1 MEVKT
6 LQSALNPSLVGFQKL
21 THRQEMIEKA
31 NLAAQDKERVAA
43 LMNLENAAEFMS
55 SEDSDEDGGQTTGPP
70 PRHVKPLQWERTKLR
85 TIKAVLDAT
94 YQARMSKRQKKTAA
108 KVSRVAG
115 ENLSD
120 RSLPQNCPSWAG
132 RMSKN

>member
-1 MEVKT
+1 
-6 LQSALNPSLVGFQKL
+6 
-21 THRQEMIEKA
+21 MIEKA
-31 NLAAQDKERVAA
+31 NLSAQDKERVAA

-94 YQARMSKRQKKTAA
+94 YQARMSKGQKRTAA
-108 KVSRVAG
+108 KVSRVG
-115 ENLSD
+115 DLCHKTVPLGQEE
-120 RSLPQNCPSWAG
+120 CPKINFQG
-132 RMSKN
+132 PVLKLIKLILG